1 MSTKYHFFLLFCGF
15 SLGGCTASVD
25 PEEPRTLADLVE
37 SINVACETAAAC
49 GGPQGDCDDQPEL
62 VDSFTRMSNGT
73 EECDALIYAEFVEYN
88 ECLADL
94 TCEAFN
100 TDTSCDDM
108 VAQAQID
115 AACAP

>member
-1 MSTKYHFFLLFCGF
+1 MSTKHYFFLLFCSF

-25 PEEPRTLADLVE
+25 AEPRTLADLVE
-37 SINVACETAAAC
+37 SIRSACETAASC

-73 EECDALIYAEFVEYN
+73 EECDTLIYEEFVDYN
-88 ECLADL
+88 HCLAQL
-94 TCEAFN
+94 TCEVFN

-108 VAQAQID
+108 VAQAQVD